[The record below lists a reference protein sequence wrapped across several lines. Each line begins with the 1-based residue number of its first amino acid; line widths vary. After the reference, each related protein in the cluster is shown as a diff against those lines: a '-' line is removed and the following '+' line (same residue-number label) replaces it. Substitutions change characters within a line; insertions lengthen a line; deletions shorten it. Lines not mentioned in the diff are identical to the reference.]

1 MPDDLVRSALEVLDR
16 NRRGSW
22 TCPAAEIYPHQWLWD
37 SGFVAIGLARHDPGR
52 AAAELTALLRGQWSN
67 GMVPH
72 MVFEDGGG
80 DAGSRRL
87 WGSRRDPRSPAGV
100 DTSCITQPPVLAIA
114 ARRVA
119 DALTGPD
126 RHAFLADVVPKLLAH
141 HAWLYRERDPHGTG
155 LATLVH
161 PWECGLDTTPP
172 WMDALRRIRP
182 SWRLRVASTLRLTR
196 LVRAVRRDT
205 RYLPARERASDDDGL
220 RMLDLAYRA
229 RRHHFDL
236 FRLPPDASLLVHDVS
251 FNALLAVAN
260 RDLTALAGD
269 AGIDLAPSLRDAFAT
284 TLGALET
291 LWHEPNGTYCS
302 RDATTGAV
310 LATPTIAAFTMLW
323 AGEHPERL
331 DRLVEQLR
339 AVAWSPAHPVPSIA
353 VDAPEFDAD
362 RYWSGPT
369 WVNTN
374 WLIIQGL
381 RRRGQP
387 DLAEELRR
395 RTLALVAARHF
406 AEYFSPLTGEP
417 LGAAE
422 FSWTAAL
429 AIDLAAAP
437 PVD

>member
-1 MPDDLVRSALEVLDR
+1 MPDDLVGSALEVLDR

-52 AAAELTALLRGQWSN
+52 AAGELTALLRGQWSN

-72 MVFEDGGG
+72 MVFEDGRG
-80 DAGSRRL
+80 DPGSRRL
-87 WGSRRDPRSPAGV
+87 WGARRDPRSPAGV

-126 RHAFLADVVPKLLAH
+126 RHAFLADVVPKLVAH
-141 HAWLYRERDPHGTG
+141 HAWLYRERDPQGTG
-155 LATLVH
+155 LVTLVH

-172 WMDALRRIRP
+172 WMDALRRVRP
-182 SWRLRVASTLRLTR
+182 SWWLRIASALRLTR

-236 FRLPPDASLLVHDVS
+236 IRLPPDASLLVHDVS

-260 RDLTALAGD
+260 RDLTELARE
-269 AGIDLAPSLRDAFAT
+269 AGIDLAPGLRDAFT
-284 TLGALET
+284 TTVGALET
-291 LWHEPNGTYCS
+291 LWHEPIGTYCS
-302 RDATTGAV
+302 RDATTGTF
-310 LATPTIAAFTMLW
+310 LAPPTIAAFTMLW
-323 AGEHPERL
+323 AGEHPKRL
-331 DRLVEQLR
+331 DRLVDQVR
-339 AVAWSPAHPVPSIA
+339 SAAWWPAHPVPSIA

-374 WLIIQGL
+374 WLVIEGL
-381 RRRGQP
+381 RHRGQP

-395 RTLALVAARHF
+395 RTLALLTERHF

-417 LGAAE
+417 LGAAG

-429 AIDLAAAP
+429 AIDLAAP